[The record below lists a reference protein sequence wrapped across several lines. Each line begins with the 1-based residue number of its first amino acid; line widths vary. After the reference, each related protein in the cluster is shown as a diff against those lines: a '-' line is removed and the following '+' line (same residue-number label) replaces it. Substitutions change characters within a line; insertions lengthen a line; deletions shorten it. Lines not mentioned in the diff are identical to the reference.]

1 MLFPACFFRNFT
13 FSILHFFDSM
23 LLKSFYTIIHRSGAE
38 EELFQ
43 TGIPVER
50 YRFTL
55 ELNPAHAVYEGHFPG
70 NPVVPGVCQ
79 IQMISELLSVIKG
92 NALRLMHADNIK
104 FLSLM
109 VPDKNRIIDA
119 ELRVRTAENG
129 EISANATLQG
139 GDVVFIKFK
148 GLYRKE

>member
-1 MLFPACFFRNFT
+1 
-13 FSILHFFDSM
+13 M
-23 LLKSFYTIIHRSGAE
+23 LLKNFYTVIHCSGTE
-38 EELFQ
+38 EELSQ
-43 TGIPVER
+43 TGIPSER

-55 ELNPAHAVYEGHFPG
+55 ELNPAHPVYEGHFSG

-92 NALRLMHADNIK
+92 SALRLMHADNVK

-109 VPDKNRIIDA
+109 VPDKNHIIDA
-119 ELRVRTAENG
+119 DIRVRTAENG

-139 GDVVFIKFK
+139 GEVIFIKFK
-148 GLYRKE
+148 GLFRKES

>member
-1 MLFPACFFRNFT
+1 
-13 FSILHFFDSM
+13 M
-23 LLKSFYTIIHRSGAE
+23 LLKNFYTVIHCSGTE
-38 EELFQ
+38 EELSQ
-43 TGIPVER
+43 TGIPSER

-55 ELNPAHAVYEGHFPG
+55 ELNPAHPVYEGHFSG

-92 NALRLMHADNIK
+92 SALRLMHADNVK

-109 VPDKNRIIDA
+109 VPDKNHIIDA
-119 ELRVRTAENG
+119 DIRVRTAEIG

-139 GDVVFIKFK
+139 GEVIFIKFK
-148 GLYRKE
+148 GLFRKES

>member
-1 MLFPACFFRNFT
+1 
-13 FSILHFFDSM
+13 M
-23 LLKSFYTIIHRSGAE
+23 LLKKFYTVIHRSGTE

-43 TGIPVER
+43 TGIPEER

-55 ELNPAHAVYEGHFPG
+55 ELNPVHPVYEGHFSG

-92 NALRLMHADNIK
+92 SALRLMNADNVK

-119 ELRVRTAENG
+119 DIRVRTAENG
-129 EISANATLQG
+129 DISANATLQEG
-139 GDVVFIKFK
+139 EVIFIKFK
-148 GLYRKE
+148 GLFRKES

>member
-1 MLFPACFFRNFT
+1 MKN
-13 FSILHFFDSM
+13 
-23 LLKSFYTIIHRSGAE
+23 FYTVIHCSGTE
-38 EELFQ
+38 EELSQ
-43 TGIPVER
+43 TGIPSER

-55 ELNPAHAVYEGHFPG
+55 ELNPAHPVYEGHFSG

-92 NALRLMHADNIK
+92 SALRLMHADNVK

-109 VPDKNRIIDA
+109 VPDKNHIIDA
-119 ELRVRTAENG
+119 DIRVRTAENG

-139 GDVVFIKFK
+139 GEVIFIKFK
-148 GLYRKE
+148 GLFRKES